1 MNRLPI
7 EIENKIWSLY
17 YSDIYYTNV
26 ISELN
31 TIIKICNQIAVC
43 DVNGGYSPKIS
54 LLEFYSKELS
64 KIYEHDELK
73 RRIFQIYFYKKN
85 T

>member
-7 EIENKIWSLY
+7 EIENKIWNLY

-26 ISELN
+26 ISQFN
-31 TIIKICNQIAVC
+31 TIISICNQIVTNN
-43 DVNGGYSPKIS
+43 VRGYSPKIS

-64 KIYEHDELK
+64 KIYEPDDLK
-73 RRIFQIYFYKKN
+73 RIIFQIYFYKKN